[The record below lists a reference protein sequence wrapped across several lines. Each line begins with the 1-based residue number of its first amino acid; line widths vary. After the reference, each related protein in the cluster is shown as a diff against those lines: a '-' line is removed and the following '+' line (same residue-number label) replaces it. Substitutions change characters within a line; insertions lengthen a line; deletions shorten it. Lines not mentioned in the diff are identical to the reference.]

1 MQTNVFLNA
10 PFFFFSELC
19 LFFVFFFLLHLMCAT
34 FCHFPLIY
42 ILAMAQ
48 EGAVTEAG
56 KMTKN
61 K

>member
-1 MQTNVFLNA
+1 
-10 PFFFFSELC
+10 
-19 LFFVFFFLLHLMCAT
+19 MCAT